1 MREIPATPDA
11 FATLNALIKL
21 AADPAAHKARIDQLK
36 RAIDKAAAAESKL
49 AARSA
54 AHDQKI
60 AKDLEDLAE
69 REGKVRKREID
80 LHAREARLAAD
91 QALVIKAKA
100 DLRSKHADP
109 NLFGGLTREPDPHE
123 HKRPIDAHYDG

>member
-1 MREIPATPDA
+1 MSEILATPDA

-21 AADPAAHKARIDQLK
+21 AADPAAHKARVDQLK

-54 AHDQKI
+54 AHDQKV
-60 AKDLEDLAE
+60 AKDHAELEE
-69 REGKVRKREID
+69 RERKVRKREVD

-91 QALVIKAKA
+91 QQLIEKAKA
-100 DLRSKHADP
+100 DLRSKHHDP
-109 NLFGGLTREPDPHE
+109 NLFGGLTREPDPDE
-123 HKRPIDAHYDG
+123 HRRPVDAHYDG